1 MMNYALRITHYELE
15 QWFQQF
21 NHDYFHDKLPMPRLK
36 RSKSK
41 TRLGSF
47 ACRRKLTWRGYQPV
61 DFSIRISTYYQMTER
76 QVQNVL
82 LHEMIHY
89 YIAYMRL
96 RDTSA
101 HGTVFRQLMDEL
113 NRKGWEIT
121 VSTKTKGWET
131 TVPPVE
137 KKRIVLAMKTSDG
150 KYFLSVVNPKYV
162 SRLEQQIKRVPTI
175 VEHAWIESSDDRF
188 RNYPQ
193 VRSLRGRRVSR
204 SEYEAIVCK
213 AQ

>member
-36 RSKSK
+36 LSKSR

-113 NRKGWEIT
+113 NRNNGLYK
-121 VSTKTKGWET
+121 
-131 TVPPVE
+131 
-137 KKRIVLAMKTSDG
+137 D
-150 KYFLSVVNPKYV
+150 
-162 SRLEQQIKRVPTI
+162 KRVGDNGAAGNKETVRARYEDTRGQILPVCCQSKI
-175 VEHAWIESSDDRF
+175 RSSFGTTNQACPRYCGTRLDGIF
-188 RNYPQ
+188 
-193 VRSLRGRRVSR
+193 
-204 SEYEAIVCK
+204 
-213 AQ
+213 